1 MSGRTWKRLVV
12 DASVLRSAGSEAAV
26 APASTNCRDVLM
38 QIRDSRHKLVVTVE
52 LQAEWKRHASRF
64 AAAWILD
71 MLKRDRATILG
82 SVAADDEIQALPDQ
96 CNSVNKSEAV
106 AKDLHLV
113 IAALTTDKSVLSC
126 DTTARR
132 CFCEL
137 VEACSR
143 LGAIL
148 WLDPVSE
155 FDETITWLKDGAKR
169 VKAYQLATRAK
180 Q

>member
-1 MSGRTWKRLVV
+1 LVV
-12 DASVLRSAGSEAAV
+12 DASVLRTAGEEAPDAH
-26 APASTNCRDVLM
+26 PASTACRSVLEK
-38 QIRDSRHKLVVTVE
+38 IRNSRHAVVLTHEMVVE
-52 LQAEWKRHASRF
+52 WRNHASRF
-64 AAAWILD
+64 SRRWQLEMFSRGRLVDI
-71 MLKRDRATILG
+71 G
-82 SVAADDEIQALPDQ
+82 SVVVAEDVRELPDQ
-96 CNSVNKSEAV
+96 CETEKKRTAV

-113 IAALTTDKSVLSC
+113 IAAFATDKSVLSC
-126 DTTARR
+126 DKTARTY
-132 CFCEL
+132 FCEL

-180 Q
+180 K